1 MKNLLTLTFFLLFA
15 NLCVAENTFTVAP
28 SGAKSDTIKPKRNRT
43 PPGLVNP
50 SQNMDRINDARTKQT
65 AQRNAEME
73 NARNKEAIPTDK
85 PKVAEK
91 IAEVVAIPKIA
102 ADTTD
107 PKAVK
112 AAKKAAEKAATEAK
126 KAEEKRL
133 KDEKDKLKPP
143 RVHLFAWLSLGLG
156 IVAIA
161 GLVGYFVM
169 PILGL
174 ATVAAIGAGIFGYLG
189 VQKIKKEPLKWKGL
203 PFTTFGGMSILALL
217 AVGVVWL
224 ISFFRT
230 NSGI

>member
-1 MKNLLTLTFFLLFA
+1 MKNLLILFFFLLFA
-15 NLCVAENTFTVAP
+15 NVCVAENAFTVAP

-50 SQNMDRINDARTKQT
+50 SQNMDRINEARTKQT
-65 AQRNAEME
+65 AQKNAEME

-85 PKVAEK
+85 PKAVEK
-91 IAEVVAIPKIA
+91 VVVEIPKIA

-112 AAKKAAEKAATEAK
+112 AAKKAAEKAAAEAK

-156 IVAIA
+156 VVAIA
-161 GLVGYFVM
+161 GLVGYFIM

-217 AVGVVWL
+217 AVIVVAL
-224 ISFFRT
+224 VSFFRT